1 MTCFLLTTNFVTRHS
16 YTPVSLYPD
25 CKNTRHASFITAGTR
40 TLPRFG
46 FCSPACILSATQTP
60 HIAGPLGLTRSR
72 IDNPNKKNS
81 YLWFMNIIDKNI
93 DSLIILCK
101 QHKVRELYLFGSILT
116 PRFNRE
122 SDIDLLVQFDNVDIL
137 EYADNYFDF
146 KEKLE
151 KLLGREVDLLENQ
164 AIRNPIFRKILDR
177 DKKIVYDRETA

>member
-1 MTCFLLTTNFVTRHS
+1 
-16 YTPVSLYPD
+16 
-25 CKNTRHASFITAGTR
+25 
-40 TLPRFG
+40 
-46 FCSPACILSATQTP
+46 
-60 HIAGPLGLTRSR
+60 
-72 IDNPNKKNS
+72 
-81 YLWFMNIIDKNI
+81 MNIIEKNI

-116 PRFNRE
+116 PKFNKD
-122 SDIDLLVQFDNVDIL
+122 SDIDMLVQFDNVDIL

-151 KLLGREVDLLENQ
+151 KLLGREIDLLENQ